1 MSDSL
6 KISKFCRPKGTI
18 VSLAHLINDCH
29 MNLNAYRII
38 SFAAA
43 AFIAGQLVAQSPAPT
58 TLVRANRLLDPRSG
72 NVLSP
77 AAMIIENGKIK
88 EVGPPTQVQAH
99 APNDVKTIDLGNATL
114 LPGLIDSHT
123 HLLVD
128 PITPAEA
135 ERARHYNGSFLPG
148 LLLAIVE
155 SPSKRVLMGAQLA
168 REDLESGITTVR
180 NLGHSGIDGDTEL
193 RDAINA
199 GRAPG
204 PRILASGR
212 KLITR
217 GDYIQNLNPALADAI
232 LEQEFLLIDGTDR
245 ARQAVRQNEF
255 QNVDLIKVAA
265 DENLTVPELAAVV
278 EEAHRK
284 HLKVAVHAVDKTSI
298 QTAIDAGA
306 DSIEHGNEVTDEQ
319 LKQMRDKGMFFDFTP
334 TSYGDFFT
342 KVFQGTIAESLTMRA
357 ERLKADERNRQR
369 YNDLAQQV
377 LKSEFVHGFEASDNQ
392 LYNNLVQRVLK
403 SGVKFAAGSD
413 MGWFYPGKTRGEA
426 SISRFP
432 TLHKAGMPSLDV
444 IRAITT
450 NAAEMLGWQD
460 RIGSVEPGKFADL
473 IAVAGDPVADI
484 TELERVRFV
493 MKDGKVFRNELSPT
507 LSFQTIGA
515 EH

>member
-1 MSDSL
+1 MSE
-6 KISKFCRPKGTI
+6 
-18 VSLAHLINDCH
+18 LAGHNRFFPNRGVRIRIFLI
-29 MNLNAYRII
+29 LAVLL
-38 SFAAA
+38 FAAD
-43 AFIAGQLVAQSPAPT
+43 QVPAEPPASN
-58 TLVRANRLLDPRSG
+58 TLVRASRLLDPRSG

-77 AAMIIENGKIK
+77 AAVLIEEGKIK
-88 EVGPPTQVQAH
+88 EVGSPSQVQGH
-99 APNDVKTIDLGNATL
+99 APAGVKTIDLGTVTL

-128 PITPAEA
+128 PIGSAEV
-135 ERARHYNGSFLPG
+135 EWARHYNGAFLPG

-155 SPSKRVLMGAQLA
+155 SLSKRVLMGAQAA

-199 GRAPG
+199 GSIVG

-217 GDYIQNLNPALADAI
+217 SDYVQNLNPALADAI

-255 QNVDLIKVAA
+255 QNVDVIKVAA
-265 DENLTVPELAAVV
+265 DENLTVPELGAVV

-284 HLKVAVHAVDKTSI
+284 HLKVAVHAIDKTSI

-342 KVFQGTIAESLTMRA
+342 KVFQGIIAESLTMRA
-357 ERLKADERNRQR
+357 ERLEADERNRQR
-369 YNDLAQQV
+369 YSALAQQV
-377 LKSEFVHGFEASDNQ
+377 LKSEFVHGFEAGDN
-392 LYNNLVQRVLK
+392 
-403 SGVKFAAGSD
+403 
-413 MGWFYPGKTRGEA
+413 
-426 SISRFP
+426 
-432 TLHKAGMPSLDV
+432 
-444 IRAITT
+444 
-450 NAAEMLGWQD
+450 
-460 RIGSVEPGKFADL
+460 
-473 IAVAGDPVADI
+473 
-484 TELERVRFV
+484 
-493 MKDGKVFRNELSPT
+493 
-507 LSFQTIGA
+507 
-515 EH
+515 